1 VISSQI
7 PTASSFLPR
16 AIRIATLTAAV
27 VAVYA
32 NSFDGVF
39 VFDDNSAIVDNPAIR
54 RFEPLA
60 ILGGSGTRPLWEL
73 SLAANYAWGGLDP
86 FGYHLFNLLVHL
98 AAVWLLFTVVRATLR
113 SPRFVADFA
122 NLVERADNLAFVTAL
137 LWAVHPLNTQ
147 AVTYIVQRCEAMM
160 AVGFLGVLWC
170 LAGART
176 SPRPWLWRCGAA
188 LAFIASV
195 GSKEV
200 GWMAIPV
207 GWLYDWIFFPSDASA
222 PSPPL
227 SWRRRAVIATAML
240 GLVLAALWWIQPVLL
255 KDESAGFGTLAVTPW
270 QYFRSQP
277 GVIAHYLR
285 LIVWPDPLCLDY
297 GWPVENRWLVGI
309 LLPGLALSGWFVAGI
324 WLAWRRSVV
333 GFPALAF
340 FLILAPTSSIVPI
353 QDLAFEHRMYLP
365 AAVLIATVVVVAG
378 AAMSAAMSAAL
389 RRWEGASSDASD
401 SDHRG
406 DKLDSRHRVRQRVAL
421 ASAIVVLASVSALG
435 VVTVQ
440 RNHDYHNAVGMW
452 QDVLSQI
459 LRRRR
464 PATNLHRVMAN
475 LGLELHKAGRTG
487 EAIEVFEE
495 GLRAAPEST
504 AIRANY
510 AQALIDLERFGEAS
524 AQLSK
529 VLAVE
534 PRSPRFVHQAA
545 LIAARS
551 RRLDEAETL
560 FRRAIQFEPQ
570 SADFHV
576 NLAQLLSERARWTE
590 ALDELTLAAE
600 LYGAKDPRRD
610 DIERRVAKTRAG
622 SHFEYGN
629 SLRRQGELLA
639 ARAEYEQAIT
649 LDPTLAQAHN
659 NLGGLAM
666 SEAPAEAVRHFA
678 NAVEQAP
685 NYVEARFNLA
695 QALLSVGQVEAAVG
709 HLWRIV
715 ADRPDFAPAQQS
727 LRQIEARQRRL
738 IPR

>member
-1 VISSQI
+1 MISSQI
-7 PTASSFLPR
+7 PTTSPFLPR

-54 RFEPLA
+54 RFEPLT
-60 ILGGSGTRPLWEL
+60 ILRGSGTRPLLNL
-73 SLAANYAWGGLDP
+73 SLAANYALGGLDP

-98 AAVWLLFTVVRATLR
+98 AAVWLLFAVVRATLR
-113 SPRFVADFA
+113 SPRFVGHFAD
-122 NLVERADNLAFVTAL
+122 LGDSADDLAFVAAL

-170 LAGART
+170 LAKART
-176 SPRPWLWRCGAA
+176 SPRPWLWRCGAG
-188 LAFIASV
+188 LAFFVSV

-207 GWLYDWIFFPSDASA
+207 GWLYDWIYFPSDASA
-222 PSPPL
+222 PRAPI
-227 SWRRRAVIATAML
+227 SWPRKAVVAAAGL
-240 GLVLAALWWIQPVLL
+240 GLFAAGLWWIRPILL
-255 KDESAGFGTLAVTPW
+255 EDGSAGFGTLAVTPW

-277 GVIAHYLR
+277 GVIVHYLR

-309 LLPGLALSGWFVAGI
+309 LLPSIAIGGSFIASVI
-324 WLAWRRSVV
+324 LAWRRSAV

-340 FLILAPTSSIVPI
+340 FLILAPSSSIVPI

-365 AAVLIATVVVVAG
+365 SAVVIATVVVVVG
-378 AAMSAAMSAAL
+378 AATSAATSAAL

-401 SDHRG
+401 RDSLGDILSD
-406 DKLDSRHRVRQRVAL
+406 LRHRVRQRVAL
-421 ASAIVVLASVSALG
+421 ALAIVVLGSVSALG
-435 VVTVQ
+435 VVTFE
-440 RNHDYHNAVGMW
+440 RNRDYHSAVGMW
-452 QDVLSQI
+452 QDVFAQL

-510 AQALIDLERFGEAS
+510 AQALIDLGRFGEAS

-545 LIAARS
+545 LIAARAG
-551 RRLDEAETL
+551 RLDEAETL
-560 FRRAIQFEPQ
+560 FRQAIQFEPRT
-570 SADFHV
+570 ADFHV

-622 SHFEYGN
+622 SHFDQGN
-629 SLRRQGELLA
+629 ARRRQGDLA
-639 ARAEYEQAIT
+639 AAKAEYEQAIT

-666 SEAPAEAVRHFA
+666 SEAPAEAARHFA
-678 NAVEQAP
+678 NAIEQAP

-709 HLWRIV
+709 HLRRIV
-715 ADRPDFAPAQQS
+715 ANRPDFAPAQQS
-727 LRQIEARQRRL
+727 LRQIEAQRRL
-738 IPR
+738 TPR

>member
-1 VISSQI
+1 
-7 PTASSFLPR
+7 L
-16 AIRIATLTAAV
+16 
-27 VAVYA
+27 
-32 NSFDGVF
+32 N
-39 VFDDNSAIVDNPAIR
+39 
-54 RFEPLA
+54 
-60 ILGGSGTRPLWEL
+60 L
-73 SLAANYAWGGLDP
+73 SLAANYALGGLDP

-98 AAVWLLFTVVRATLR
+98 AAVWLLFAVVRATLR
-113 SPRFVADFA
+113 SPRFVGHFAD
-122 NLVERADNLAFVTAL
+122 LGDSADDLAFVAAL

-170 LAGART
+170 LAKART

-207 GWLYDWIFFPSDASA
+207 GWLYDRTYFPSDASA
-222 PSPPL
+222 PRAPI
-227 SWRRRAVIATAML
+227 SWPRKAVVAAAGL
-240 GLVLAALWWIQPVLL
+240 GLFAAGLWWIRPILL
-255 KDESAGFGTLAVTPW
+255 EDGSAGFGTLAVTPW

-277 GVIAHYLR
+277 GVIVHYLR

-309 LLPGLALSGWFVAGI
+309 LLPSIAIGGSFIASVI
-324 WLAWRRSVV
+324 LAWRRSAV

-365 AAVLIATVVVVAG
+365 SAVVIATVVVVVG
-378 AAMSAAMSAAL
+378 AAASAAMSAAL

-401 SDHRG
+401 RDSLGDILSD
-406 DKLDSRHRVRQRVAL
+406 LRHRVRQRVAL
-421 ASAIVVLASVSALG
+421 ALAIVVLGSVSALG
-435 VVTVQ
+435 VVTFQ
-440 RNHDYHNAVGMW
+440 RNRDYHSAVGMW

-545 LIAARS
+545 LIAARAG
-551 RRLDEAETL
+551 RLDEAETL
-560 FRRAIQFEPQ
+560 FRQAIQFEQ
-570 SADFHV
+570 RTADFHV

-610 DIERRVAKTRAG
+610 DIERRRAKARAG
-622 SHFEYGN
+622 SHFEHGN
-629 SLRRQGELLA
+629 SLRRQGDLA
-639 ARAEYEQAIT
+639 AAKAEYEQAIT
-649 LDPTLAQAHN
+649 FDPTLAQAHN

-666 SEAPAEAVRHFA
+666 SEAPAEAARHFA
-678 NAVEQAP
+678 NAIEQAP

-709 HLWRIV
+709 HLRRIV